1 MAKALPLLILIAAF
15 VFLFPGLTEP
25 MITVTGNLDKADV
38 VELGKVMLTEDSRIA
53 ESVVKMVSGF
63 IDNLNIEGDVQV
75 YDRSRSILSTVKD
88 LFDSG
93 NWFVGF
99 LILLFSVI
107 IPFTKATLLFV
118 VLVIK
123 DHVKQGRIMRFSNG
137 ISKWSMADVFVV
149 AVFVAYLAAKATQ
162 NTDDIFALDAKFG
175 LGFYCFTA
183 YCLLSLLS
191 AQLIKVSPAPAAK
204 VKAKA

>member
-123 DHVKQGRIMRFSNG
+123 DHVKQSRIMRFSNG

-175 LGFYCFTA
+175 FGFYCFTA

-191 AQLIKVSPAPAAK
+191 AQLIKVNPAPAAK